1 MTKIN
6 AGYPA
11 GQLAKAFV
19 TALSHESA
27 STRRKADKRVE
38 GWRRVIEGM
47 GSGELR
53 IGSRRPIKRFPIWVT
68 PQVVQ
73 GGFATGVAESEGP
86 LQPHEAAIAKDRA
99 GAFAYYL
106 TDAGLA
112 ELQARL
118 DDGRYVVNVPEEA
131 ALLTVAWLIRAGDRA
146 AALDLL
152 ETLRPYADRLRFAPA
167 PGTADA
173 AAVDPAVV
181 SRRTVGEVRAA
192 LQSIRSNPRIEA
204 QREATTVWNPFA
216 DELLTHWLATSV
228 DGQVASA
235 EPPGW
240 RTRGQ
245 ELLDRYAVL
254 AAAHS
259 LCGKHKRPKENQAI
273 LRLAL
278 EDSLGKGLGPRRRG
292 LLQYAVDSM
301 LRRRGAPGSPEHEA
315 LRAGQF
321 AEAALPLHREI
332 ATTLAATLA
341 PLDQTTGWAP
351 RDLEPGFAD
360 GVLPAVPA
368 GLRRKVMAARRGTVA
383 ELIELGVVPSAEVL
397 AQLVPDLTAATT
409 ALAYRDDALQRLM
422 AATYR
427 AFNRRRSL
435 LLLDLQHQVRLTE
448 LPWVQAVDSF
458 RTPTGESQAAAR
470 EILIRISE
478 NALSGFPATILPNPL
493 LQELGA
499 LAKSAQIALPLTEDL
514 AADIFEGRFSSKH
527 AEAADLAATVLKG
540 SPYER
545 YYGLDYAGWLDQ
557 RNSSAKGSAFT
568 DLVNER
574 AGGISGTWSVAANGK
589 IVEQAQIFTTHN
601 LAPLCLVLDLTLDW
615 PELSRRAFAGV
626 IAKLSRVD
634 GNTRPLRSI
643 KAAAYA
649 WRQLMFF
656 LSLCTP
662 EERSKFLTWAWSG
675 EKPPAVSRRLDPVLA
690 DLRQILQGQPA
701 ARPFLGWTTTRH
713 VMLQR

>member
-27 STRRKADKRVE
+27 ATRRRADKRVE

-53 IGSRRPIKRFPIWVT
+53 IGSRRPIKRFPVWVT

-86 LQPHEAAIAKDRA
+86 LQPHEAAIAKGRA
-99 GAFAYYL
+99 GVFAYYL

-131 ALLTVAWLIRAGDRA
+131 ALLTVAWLVRAGDRA
-146 AALDLL
+146 AALDVL

-173 AAVDPAVV
+173 APVDPAMV
-181 SRRTVGEVRAA
+181 SRRTVGEVRVS

-216 DELLTHWLATSV
+216 DELLAHWLATSI

-240 RTRGQ
+240 RMRGQ

-259 LCGKHKRPKENQAI
+259 LCGKHKRAKENQAI

-278 EDSLGKGLGPRRRG
+278 EDALGKGLGPRRRG
-292 LLQYAVDSM
+292 LLQHAVDSM

-351 RDLEPGFAD
+351 RDLEHGFAD

-383 ELIELGVVPSAEVL
+383 ELIELGVVTSAEVL

-409 ALAYRDDALQRLM
+409 ALAYRDEALRRLM

-427 AFNRRRSL
+427 AFKRRRSL
-435 LLLDLQHQVRLTE
+435 LLVDLQHQVRLTE

-499 LAKSAQIALPLTEDL
+499 LAKSAQITLPLTEEL
-514 AADIFEGRFSSKH
+514 AADIFEGRFSSKY
-527 AEAADLAATVLKG
+527 AEAADLAAAALLG

-545 YYGLDYAGWLDQ
+545 YYGLTTLAG
-557 RNSSAKGSAFT
+557 S
-568 DLVNER
+568 
-574 AGGISGTWSVAANGK
+574 ISGTPARNDPPSPTWSTSGPAAFPALGRSRPT
-589 IVEQAQIFTTHN
+589 ARSS
-601 LAPLCLVLDLTLDW
+601 
-615 PELSRRAFAGV
+615 SRR
-626 IAKLSRVD
+626 
-634 GNTRPLRSI
+634 RSSPPTT
-643 KAAAYA
+643 
-649 WRQLMFF
+649 W
-656 LSLCTP
+656 P
-662 EERSKFLTWAWSG
+662 RSASSST
-675 EKPPAVSRRLDPVLA
+675 
-690 DLRQILQGQPA
+690 
-701 ARPFLGWTTTRH
+701 
-713 VMLQR
+713 